1 MKTDHS
7 KSVTMK
13 LNVKTTPYFAAYPL
27 KAVKL
32 ASRPST
38 NNNTNGN
45 NNGTTTKMSRRR
57 RVLPMINPYSEKKI
71 SINKIKLPANIHPS
85 DDNWFNNYE

>member
-1 MKTDHS
+1 MKTERS
-7 KSVTMK
+7 KSATMK

-27 KAVKL
+27 KALNL
-32 ASRPST
+32 ASQPST
-38 NNNTNGN
+38 NNNIKGS
-45 NNGTTTKMSRRR
+45 GTTTKMSRRL

-71 SINKIKLPANIHPS
+71 SINKIKLPANIHPI

>member
-1 MKTDHS
+1 MKTEHP

-27 KAVKL
+27 KAMNL
-32 ASRPST
+32 ASQPST
-38 NNNTNGN
+38 NNNTNGS
-45 NNGTTTKMSRRR
+45 GTSTKMSRRL

-71 SINKIKLPANIHPS
+71 SINKIKLPANIHPI